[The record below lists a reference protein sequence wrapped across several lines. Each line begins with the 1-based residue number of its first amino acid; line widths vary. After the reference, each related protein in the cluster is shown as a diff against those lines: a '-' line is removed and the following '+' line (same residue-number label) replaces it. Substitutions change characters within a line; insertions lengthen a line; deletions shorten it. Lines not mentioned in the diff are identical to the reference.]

1 MSTTSDSS
9 FSFGDT
15 NVLVERNIQFETIVP
30 FIETLIPGE
39 TDITINA
46 KFLSAKS
53 QAGTESQYN
62 KDNAFTRLALRE
74 NNFYQVPKMIANPR
88 IEVVELGANVKS
100 ATIEVGMS
108 TLSDKVSP
116 MLDMQRAS
124 MWLIHNNIDRQD
136 SANSYNVINNLANLP
151 LNYQD
156 ETAAISGTHLSK
168 HIVKPVT
175 LENSAVGIKVLI
187 GANKPSVTEF
197 DLYYK
202 AVGVDD
208 NFEDYN
214 WTLALPEETLP
225 SDENPTVYRDYT
237 YLIGGT
243 AGLATS
249 FDKFTLK
256 IVMRS
261 KSSAK
266 VPTFKDLRVI
276 ALAV

>member
-1 MSTTSDSS
+1 
-9 FSFGDT
+9 
-15 NVLVERNIQFETIVP
+15 
-30 FIETLIPGE
+30 
-39 TDITINA
+39 
-46 KFLSAKS
+46 
-53 QAGTESQYN
+53 
-62 KDNAFTRLALRE
+62 
-74 NNFYQVPKMIANPR
+74 
-88 IEVVELGANVKS
+88 LGANVKS

-136 SANSYNVINNLANLP
+136 SANSYDVINSLANLP
-151 LNYQD
+151 VEYQD
-156 ETAAISGTHLSK
+156 ETAPIGGTHLSK

-175 LENSAVGIKVLI
+175 LETSAVGIKFIVA
-187 GANKPSVTEF
+187 ANKPSVAEF
-197 DLYYK
+197 DVYYK
-202 AVGVDD
+202 AIGLDD
-208 NFEDYN
+208 NFEDFD

-225 SDENPTVYRDYT
+225 SDENQTVYRDYT

-249 FDKFTLK
+249 FDKFILK

-261 KSSAK
+261 KSSALI
-266 VPTFKDLRVI
+266 PSFKDLRVI